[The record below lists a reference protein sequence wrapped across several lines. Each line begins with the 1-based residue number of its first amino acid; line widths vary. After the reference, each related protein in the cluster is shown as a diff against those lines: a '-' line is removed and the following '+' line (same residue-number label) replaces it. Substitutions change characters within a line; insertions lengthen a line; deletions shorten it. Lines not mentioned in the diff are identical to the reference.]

1 MFREER
7 IRALDKEYQ
16 RFLSEAEQLNPVT
29 SSTDVLNPYNRQR
42 IAFLYC
48 ANLPKPTTTA
58 RSFCMGPYVLYRQ
71 FFNNKTKDTSLGTFL
86 VGGSCFSELVRL

>member
-1 MFREER
+1 MLFREER
-7 IRALDKEYQ
+7 LRALDKVYQ
-16 RFLSEAEQLNPVT
+16 RFLSETEQLNPVT

-48 ANLPKPTTTA
+48 ANQRKPTTTA

-71 FFNNKTKDTSLGTFL
+71 FFNNRTKDTSLGTFL
-86 VGGSCFSELVRL
+86 VSVLCL